1 MASSLLKKGTGPE
14 PAYAHSA
21 ENGGSEVPAP
31 LLQKAACWLY
41 NLRNR
46 SVTVR
51 IAVLTMVVLVVFGL
65 VGPVAFHIGG
75 LMGLAAAVLAASLCL
90 AGGGIALM
98 VSRLLLGPN
107 LALAALM
114 TSMTARMA
122 IPLAFGLAIHLHG
135 GPLAKAGL
143 LYYLLV
149 FYPVTLAVE
158 TMLSL
163 PPAAKSKGPAPE
175 TAKM

>member
-1 MASSLLKKGTGPE
+1 MMASSLLKKGTGSE
-14 PAYAHSA
+14 LANGNTA
-21 ENGGSEVPAP
+21 ENGGSEVPVP
-31 LLQKAACWLY
+31 LFQQAASWLY

-46 SVTVR
+46 NAAVR
-51 IAVLTMVVLVVFGL
+51 IATLTLVVLVVFGL

-75 LMGLAAAVLAASLCL
+75 LMALAAAALAAGLCL
-90 AGGGIALM
+90 AGGSMALM
-98 VSRLLLGPN
+98 ASRLLPGPN
-107 LALAALM
+107 LALVALM

-158 TMLSL
+158 TLLTL
-163 PPAAKSKGPAPE
+163 PPTTKSKGRTPE
-175 TAKM
+175 TA